1 MALKHKWLEKAQ
13 ADFYDT
19 LEFVFSEFGENTA
32 ERVYAEVTDMVKLL
46 CVFPEAG
53 TRYKDLI
60 FQGNEV
66 RIFHLKKSSIVYCH
80 DDKILYVI
88 AFWNNRSADAAIP
101 DH

>member
-46 CVFPEAG
+46 CVFP
-53 TRYKDLI
+53 LIINLFFI
-60 FQGNEV
+60 FQ
-66 RIFHLKKSSIVYCH
+66 RQ
-80 DDKILYVI
+80 
-88 AFWNNRSADAAIP
+88 NRLVP
-101 DH
+101 RLRV